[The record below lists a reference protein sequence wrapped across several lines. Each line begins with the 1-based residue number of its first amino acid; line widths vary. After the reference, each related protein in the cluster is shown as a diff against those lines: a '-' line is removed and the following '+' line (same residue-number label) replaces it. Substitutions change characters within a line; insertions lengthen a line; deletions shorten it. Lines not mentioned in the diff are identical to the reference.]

1 MYSIVIANAV
11 IMALDR
17 FPAPKS
23 QRQLELVNQVLSW
36 IFVVEMA
43 IKLAGLGI
51 KEYARDKFNL
61 FDAFVVVLN
70 VADSLLLYTVGND
83 IGFGGIIVLRSI
95 RLLRIGK
102 LVRSWTSFRILLQKI
117 IDALPKLA
125 SFSLLLL
132 IFQLVF
138 VVIGMQFFSGT
149 VYLNSSDELVTP
161 DQGIPPLN
169 NFENLYNATTTV
181 FAIMINDNW
190 HSMMF
195 QYYRTQGIAA

>member
-1 MYSIVIANAV
+1 
-11 IMALDR
+11 
-17 FPAPKS
+17 
-23 QRQLELVNQVLSW
+23 
-36 IFVVEMA
+36 MA

-117 IDALPKLA
+117 MDALPKLA

-149 VYLNSSDELVTP
+149 VFLNSSDELVTP